1 MNRRILRL
9 QEISDRTG
17 VPVAT
22 LRWYRHRGLGP
33 QTWLLGRRVVA
44 YEDDVEAWLED
55 QRLTTTGGAA

>member
-44 YEDDVEAWLED
+44 YEDDVETWIED
-55 QRLTTTGGAA
+55 QRLLTGGAA